1 MRYERGYDG
10 RQAKTTFDGFEIT
23 WGEWMDDSTDDIRVA
38 ECINDALKSLPSN
51 ILDKITKIDIRR

>member
-1 MRYERGYDG
+1 MGDKQKRPLMVSM
-10 RQAKTTFDGFEIT
+10 IT

-51 ILDKITKIDIRR
+51 ILDKISKIVISR